1 VICVLHVKLVRL
13 RYALFAAEQTLN
25 PGSVILLSQATESWS
40 PGLLMR
46 EWDRLGQTG
55 SLHCQEDS
63 KDDYIHHEWPQAFD
77 KGDRAR
83 DYSGDREESGRAI
96 PRARWQL
103 RTLPERFRC
112 LESADPKMQLQAA
125 LTQIEDLLQRNRK
138 LLETVLLL
146 SQALDDT
153 YSINSAEH
161 GAVYP
166 TRRPLSSW
174 KSTMMTAI
182 TIRR

>member
-1 VICVLHVKLVRL
+1 MTTYTMNGHRHSTREI
-13 RYALFAAEQTLN
+13 E
-25 PGSVILLSQATESWS
+25 PEIIL
-40 PGLLMR
+40 G
-46 EWDRLGQTG
+46 
-55 SLHCQEDS
+55 
-63 KDDYIHHEWPQAFD
+63 I
-77 KGDRAR
+77 AR
-83 DYSGDREESGRAI
+83 NQVAQSA
-96 PRARWQL
+96 RARWQL